1 MSKFSR
7 LLSLVI
13 SAIVR
18 SNSSTLQW
26 TQNLLNLF
34 KMANFKMN
42 FFTLNEF
49 ESPDLPG
56 SGNKMD
62 QEFLRKIDK
71 AREIANIPFKINSGY
86 RTQKHNLKVGGVFAS
101 SHKKGLAA
109 DISTK
114 GSDQKFIILDALMK
128 VGFTRFGIGSTFIH
142 VDQDTEKSQN
152 VIWTY

>member
-71 AREIANIPFKINSGY
+71 AREIANIPFTINSGY

-101 SHKKGLAA
+101 SHNESWLYK
-109 DISTK
+109 IWNWQHIYSR
-114 GSDQKFIILDALMK
+114 GSGHRKITERDLDLL
-128 VGFTRFGIGSTFIH
+128 I
-142 VDQDTEKSQN
+142 
-152 VIWTY
+152 